1 MGRLRHSVPAVVPLS
16 LALMC
21 ASCGGG
27 SSSVIQPPP
36 PPPADFSLNLSSNS
50 ISIAQGAA
58 SSAVNVSVNPVNG
71 FSGAVQVSL
80 NALPAGVTSNP
91 ASPFSVAAGASTS
104 VVLGASANAAVGNF
118 AISVLGTSGS
128 LSHSASLAVAIQ
140 SAVNPALPRTAYAR
154 TNSTTAADDPFGEP
168 HRRHITYD
176 PANKHVFIA
185 NRAMNRVDVFSTV
198 GQSSIAQISV
208 PGATSADLSADG
220 TTVWIGTALEQ
231 IVAID
236 TSSLQTRKRY
246 SLTGLAPLPGPI
258 FSRPVE
264 VLSLSNGKS
273 MVRLRQ
279 PVSSRALLALWD
291 PASNSLTDLTSSAP
305 ALFQQGVG
313 VLACSGDHSKVL
325 AAANDSSGELALF
338 DSGGKLLAGPLTL
351 GTGSVTRI
359 AANADGSRFAA
370 LFAASA
376 STQLLLLD
384 ASLKQVGAYVP
395 AIVHGVAFSRDA
407 KYLYLSESSS
417 GASFITILDGH
428 TAQLIGR
435 APDAAIQGV
444 SSEIEDADET
454 QLLFGLSN
462 RGVSFVDAAAPA
474 NLSSPAPAI
483 AAAPSLQPSEGSLAG
498 GTSVILAGQNF
509 TSPAQLKFGSQS
521 ALSVTV
527 SAPAQIQASSPPS
540 VTSGAVNLTS
550 YFQNG
555 WLAIAPDAFSYGP
568 QILQLLPN
576 AGTNTGGDSVQ
587 IYGYGFG
594 ADPAKI
600 TVKFGGANAV
610 VQKVESVTSI
620 AASIGLDASYPFS
633 LERIT
638 LQTPP
643 GSPGKADVFVSAPAG
658 ATTSA
663 KSFQYLQSVQ
673 SYSKPGLFKFL
684 LYDQKRQ
691 RIYLTALDHLDVFDF
706 QQSTFLAPL
715 LPPGGPPPNAGL
727 RGLALTP
734 DGSQL
739 IVADFGAQKV
749 YLLDPVKGTG
759 TTVPVGGVPGF
770 TNSGPARVAATST
783 QTVFVGLSGEGGSSG
798 ACSTCLAQMNLTVSP
813 PTIQPAPQPQVTS
826 LTGAPLVQGTAAGD
840 LVFVAFGAAPGG
852 PVAVWSASAPNQ
864 FVTSAAN
871 ASTTDLGASSDG
883 SLFALQS
890 RATIEMRTADL
901 SLTSVPN
908 SAELEQI
915 PGRVLVP
922 GVALHPS
929 GALLYQPFLTGAPGS
944 VGVKGG
950 IDILDAHSGALRLRI
965 FLPQQLM
972 TDVDGLHGSFLT
984 TDENGQR
991 LFALTSSDGTS
1002 QNAALTVVQLAA
1014 VPLGIGTIAPSAV
1027 AATGGAN
1034 LTIRGSGF
1042 QSGTTLTINGKPA
1055 SVTFKDANTL
1065 LVVTPSLTPG
1075 SQQIAITNPDGETV
1089 SLDAAFIAN

>member
-1 MGRLRHSVPAVVPLS
+1 
-16 LALMC
+16 
-21 ASCGGG
+21 
-27 SSSVIQPPP
+27 
-36 PPPADFSLNLSSNS
+36 LSS
-50 ISIAQGAA
+50 
-58 SSAVNVSVNPVNG
+58 
-71 FSGAVQVSL
+71 
-80 NALPAGVTSNP
+80 T
-91 ASPFSVAAGASTS
+91 
-104 VVLGASANAAVGNF
+104 
-118 AISVLGTSGS
+118 
-128 LSHSASLAVAIQ
+128 
-140 SAVNPALPRTAYAR
+140 
-154 TNSTTAADDPFGEP
+154 
-168 HRRHITYD
+168 
-176 PANKHVFIA
+176 
-185 NRAMNRVDVFSTV
+185 
-198 GQSSIAQISV
+198 
-208 PGATSADLSADG
+208 
-220 TTVWIGTALEQ
+220 
-231 IVAID
+231 
-236 TSSLQTRKRY
+236 
-246 SLTGLAPLPGPI
+246 
-258 FSRPVE
+258 
-264 VLSLSNGKS
+264 
-273 MVRLRQ
+273 
-279 PVSSRALLALWD
+279 
-291 PASNSLTDLTSSAP
+291 
-305 ALFQQGVG
+305 
-313 VLACSGDHSKVL
+313 
-325 AAANDSSGELALF
+325 
-338 DSGGKLLAGPLTL
+338 
-351 GTGSVTRI
+351 
-359 AANADGSRFAA
+359 
-370 LFAASA
+370 
-376 STQLLLLD
+376 
-384 ASLKQVGAYVP
+384 
-395 AIVHGVAFSRDA
+395 
-407 KYLYLSESSS
+407 
-417 GASFITILDGH
+417 
-428 TAQLIGR
+428 
-435 APDAAIQGV
+435 
-444 SSEIEDADET
+444 
-454 QLLFGLSN
+454 
-462 RGVSFVDAAAPA
+462 
-474 NLSSPAPAI
+474 APAI
-483 AAAPSLQPSEGSLAG
+483 AAAPSLQPSEGPLAG

-540 VTSGAVNLTS
+540 VTNGAVNLTS

-576 AGTNTGGDSVQ
+576 AGTNSGGDSVQ

-600 TVKFGGANAV
+600 TVKIGGANAL

-620 AASIGLDASYPFS
+620 AASIGLDASYAFS

-663 KSFQYLQSVQ
+663 KSFQYLQNVQ

-684 LYDQKRQ
+684 LYDQIRQ
-691 RIYLTALDHLDVFDF
+691 RIYLTNIDHVDVFDF

-734 DGSQL
+734 DSSQL

-783 QTVFVGLSGEGGSSG
+783 QTVFVGLSGDGGSSG

-826 LTGAPLVQGTAAGD
+826 LTGAPLVQGTAVGD

-883 SLFALQS
+883 NLFALQL
-890 RATIEMRTADL
+890 RNTIEMRAADL

-908 SAELEQI
+908 SNELEQI

-944 VGVKGG
+944 AGVKGG
-950 IDILDAHSGALRLRI
+950 IDIFDAHSGALRLRI
-965 FLPQQLM
+965 FLPQQFM

-991 LFALTSSDGTS
+991 LFALTSSDGTP

-1042 QSGTTLTINGKPA
+1042 QSAATLSINGKTA
-1055 SVTFKDANTL
+1055 GVTFKDANTL
-1065 LVVTPSLTPG
+1065 LVVIPSLTPG
-1075 SQQIAITNPDGETV
+1075 SQQIVITNPDGETV